1 MIYYQ
6 QHKDWENR
14 GLAATMRRSMNE
26 AECHLWFDFMR
37 PYPLRFGRKKCI
49 FGFIADFYCAKAKLL
64 IVIDGNPNNPT
75 TPIDDTAEGKKKLWR
90 YGYEILH
97 LTRDDIMHHFE
108 DVCLEIEERIEEA
121 TGVLS

>member
-1 MIYYQ
+1 MYLWLHRRLLLRQGKAAHCHRRQSQ
-6 QHKDWENR
+6 QSDN
-14 GLAATMRRSMNE
+14 
-26 AECHLWFDFMR
+26 
-37 PYPLRFGRKKCI
+37 
-49 FGFIADFYCAKAKLL
+49 
-64 IVIDGNPNNPT
+64 
-75 TPIDDTAEGKKKLWR
+75 PIDDTAEGKKKLWR

>member
-1 MIYYQ
+1 MIYYK
-6 QHKDWENR
+6 QHEDWENR
-14 GLAATMRRSMNE
+14 GLAATMRRAMNE
-26 AECHLWFDFMR
+26 AE
-37 PYPLRFGRKKCI
+37 CI

>member
-1 MIYYQ
+1 MY
-6 QHKDWENR
+6 
-14 GLAATMRRSMNE
+14 L
-26 AECHLWFDFMR
+26 
-37 PYPLRFGRKKCI
+37 
-49 FGFIADFYCAKAKLL
+49 GFIDDFYCAKAKLAHCHRRQSQQS
-64 IVIDGNPNNPT
+64 DN
-75 TPIDDTAEGKKKLWR
+75 PIDDTAEGKKKLWR

>member
-1 MIYYQ
+1 M
-6 QHKDWENR
+6 KPNV
-14 GLAATMRRSMNE
+14 
-26 AECHLWFDFMR
+26 
-37 PYPLRFGRKKCI
+37 I
-49 FGFIADFYCAKAKLL
+49 FGLTSCTLPSPVRPQEMYLWLHCRLLLAKAKLL

>member
-1 MIYYQ
+1 
-6 QHKDWENR
+6 
-14 GLAATMRRSMNE
+14 MRRSMNE
-26 AECHLWFDFMR
+26 AECHLWFDLMR

>member
-1 MIYYQ
+1 M
-6 QHKDWENR
+6 KPNV
-14 GLAATMRRSMNE
+14 
-26 AECHLWFDFMR
+26 
-37 PYPLRFGRKKCI
+37 I
-49 FGFIADFYCAKAKLL
+49 FGLTSCDPTLSGSA
-64 IVIDGNPNNPT
+64 GNPNNPT